1 MAMRDILPPLDE
13 LRVAHNRLLAR
24 YFELLSKVSTVPL
37 LYKNLPPRT
46 ATNHEL
52 DPVIDEKMK
61 PKALGFILRYLVH
74 SHIRVKLDELATAY
88 TQLQH
93 IMNLREIEASEQSEQ
108 RRYREFAESGYR
120 TCVELRDS
128 IGSWS
133 AKGAFVAVSSP
144 LVLAII
150 GLIGKSVFRAPD
162 LVTVVILAASLLYTF
177 FYLASW
183 FRSSF
188 LSKRELFLACS
199 SWKLVTP
206 SGDDCDSVYRAEDKL
221 FKLLGLGKRRE
232 LPLDLL
238 AGELGLVLLVVSV
251 VVFIDY
257 EIAGLS
263 WFRSR
268 PDLWLNAGLV
278 IIAVMAAIGL
288 MVGIIVHNVRGLLRR
303 KDER

>member
-1 MAMRDILPPLDE
+1 MAMTDILPPLDE

-24 YFELLSKVSTVPL
+24 YFELLNKISTVPL

-46 ATNHEL
+46 ATNHKL
-52 DPVIDEKMK
+52 DPVIDEKMN
-61 PKALGFILRYLVH
+61 PKALGFIVRYLVH

-93 IMNLREIEASEQSEQ
+93 ILNLRDIEASEQAER
-108 RRYREFAESGYR
+108 RRYCEFAESGYR

-133 AKGAFVAVSSP
+133 AKGALVAVSSP
-144 LVLAII
+144 IVLAVL
-150 GLIGKSVFRAPD
+150 GLIGKSVFRASD
-162 LVTVVILAASLLYTF
+162 FITLTIFALSLLYTF

-188 LSKRELFLACS
+188 LSKRDLFLACS

-206 SGDDCDSVYRAEDKL
+206 SNNDCESVYRAEDRL
-221 FKLLGLGKRRE
+221 FMLLGVGKRRE

-238 AGELGLVLLVVSV
+238 AVELGLVLLVVSA
-251 VVFIDY
+251 VVFIEY
-257 EIAGLS
+257 EVAGLS
-263 WFRSR
+263 WFKSR
-268 PDLWLNAGLV
+268 PDLWLDAGLV
-278 IIAVMAAIGL
+278 IIAVLAVIGL
-288 MVGIIVHNVRGLLRR
+288 VVGIIIHNVRGLLRR